1 MKNRMEADD
10 DKSLVWTC
18 DIWYWTI
25 Q

>member
-1 MKNRMEADD
+1 MKNLVDNI
-10 DKSLVWTC
+10 LVWTC